1 MIEVNKGHCRLNG
14 TIAEL
19 IAETSIAVDAVA
31 NVISEKE
38 YSSKDRAVEFILTTI
53 YNNIRKARKA
63 EKENRP

>member
-38 YSSKDRAVEFILTTI
+38 YSSKDRAVEFII
-53 YNNIRKARKA
+53 IAICNNIRNARKA
-63 EKENRP
+63 EENRP